1 MITTLLI
8 ISLLLI
14 FRPSLSDF
22 ITGTGCFVVGA
33 ILVFI
38 VIPVVVALLAL
49 ELGVALLIF
58 DALSS

>member
-8 ISLLLI
+8 VSLLLI

-22 ITGTGCFVVGA
+22 ITGTGSFVVGA

-58 DALSS
+58 DALSG